1 MLFVT
6 VLKLRNNYIY
16 VMRQFLYC
24 VTEMGVTYISANRHV
39 ILLFSYSV
47 IKGEFPKVSYGYGD
61 GEVTFAD

>member
-1 MLFVT
+1 
-6 VLKLRNNYIY
+6 
-16 VMRQFLYC
+16 MRQFLYC